1 MRFKLFWAQAELMNL
16 RTVKAAWMIV
26 SAVLLVAVTP
36 RPAKADIII
45 TLVGSPTL
53 DTANKGY
60 DFTYDVRITG
70 NEEFSNPN
78 SNVTPQYVTLNNIA
92 TNQLNVLSATGAL
105 KNDFTASW
113 ALTSAPSIPV
123 TSASSSGQYNL
134 TFAFTALNTSAPYG
148 GLLQLAIGSF
158 DLGTFTIVS
167 PWIGTTAST
176 YDGQAITTFGPTAG
190 AAVKTVGNV
199 FVPVDPPLAPT
210 TPEPASLTL
219 LGAGLLML
227 AGLRYRAV
235 RHRLVSRA

>member
-1 MRFKLFWAQAELMNL
+1 MNL
-16 RTVKAAWMIV
+16 RTVKAAWMIGSAILFGAV
-26 SAVLLVAVTP
+26 SLQS
-36 RPAKADIII
+36 AKADIII
-45 TLVGSPTL
+45 KLVGSPTV
-53 DTANKGY
+53 DTANHGY

-92 TNQLNVLSATGAL
+92 TNNLTVLSATGAL
-105 KNDFTASW
+105 KSDFTASW
-113 ALTSAPSIPV
+113 ALTSAPSNPV

-148 GLLQLAIGSF
+148 GLLQLATGSY

-167 PWIGTTAST
+167 PWIGTTGSS

-190 AAVKTVGNV
+190 SAVTTLGNI

-210 TPEPASLTL
+210 TPEPRSIIL
-219 LGAGLLML
+219 LGAGLLMF
-227 AGLRYRAV
+227 AGLRYRGIRA
-235 RHRLVSRA
+235 LLTSRA